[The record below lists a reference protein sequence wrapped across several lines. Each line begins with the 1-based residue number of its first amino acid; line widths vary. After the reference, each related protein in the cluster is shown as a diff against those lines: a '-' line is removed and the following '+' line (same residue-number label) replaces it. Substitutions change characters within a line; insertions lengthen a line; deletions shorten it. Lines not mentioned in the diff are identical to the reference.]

1 MARQSLSDT
10 QVEQRREEI
19 LEAAMQL
26 FEDGGLESVSLR
38 KIAARLQCSYS
49 TPYRYFASKDALLTS
64 MRAQAF
70 RWMEQSMLRAV
81 DTHQSPLQRLNL
93 LAEAFIRAG
102 VERPGRYALM
112 FFRLPEPETGP
123 HLEELTAA
131 KHAALDVCTRTVTAA
146 HDSGALHLRTD
157 PLTASHLFWAGAH
170 GLVSLEISGQFVM
183 GRQLDDLLPAMIQ
196 TLVQG
201 LENAS
206 ASMQTSNAS

>member
-146 HDSGALHLRTD
+146 HNSGALHLSTD

-183 GRQLDDLLPAMIQ
+183 GRQLDELLPAMIQ

-201 LENAS
+201 LESAS
-206 ASMQTSNAS
+206 ASMQTSSAS